1 MKRLFFIPLLYLIIY
16 PVSAQKAT
24 IRLIQ
29 TKNAGLTDWQIL
41 DDQNKSL
48 FSGTG
53 NTGNDSLTF
62 GLDPGKYYFFRV
74 SVTAINN
81 PDTSL
86 YSLLING
93 EPILLVKSAIG
104 TGDHIFPFFTG
115 VKAINAKIA
124 GGTSTLISEFPWQV
138 YYISGYFRCGG
149 SIINGNWIITAAH
162 CTRDDYGVAI
172 PADSMSVVVGSN
184 DPQDSTLPGKTYP
197 VSAAI
202 VHEGYNDQTLL
213 NDIALLRLKDTINF
227 ANATPI
233 NLVTTTDVTAGA
245 IVPGVLASVTGW
257 GYTAVIPNYVLPTAL
272 QLVQLPIISNA
283 LASIVWGSSITAT
296 DLMAG
301 YRNGTKDACDGDSGG
316 PLVVPV
322 SGEFRLAGIVSWGS
336 PACNTY
342 GAYTRVSDFDTW
354 ILKNTGFMPKGDSI
368 ICPGTTLSQ
377 YSINAIPG
385 ATNYQWV
392 LLDTVAGIITGNGR
406 NASLVWNTGFTGTAT
421 IVIKVTVNNKISDW
435 FRLSV
440 KVARNSRLLGQ
451 TADTIICAGKPV
463 SLNVNVNGYN
473 LIYKWSKNGQVIQT
487 GASSKLS
494 IAAATINDSG
504 DYRCEISSSC
514 GGTVIS
520 GIIKLTV
527 YPVTR
532 ITFISPD
539 LEVPFGN
546 NVTLQ
551 VNAVGHDL
559 IYQWQKDGTVIA
571 NSNTSALFLSHLNA
585 SDIGIYRTK
594 VTGTCGVV
602 ISDTIYVYVKR
613 ANFSAEP
620 EVFLWP
626 SITNNEFSVALSNDS
641 FYNVQIFSTIGKKVR
656 ELINCRYQTRINI
669 STLAK
674 GVYIVEV
681 YNRDFRKSIK
691 VIKE

>member
-24 IRLIQ
+24 IQLIQ

-124 GGTSTLISEFPWQV
+124 GGTSTLISRFPWQV
-138 YYISGYFRCGG
+138 YYISGDFRCGG

-162 CTRDDYGVAI
+162 CTRDDLGVAI
-172 PADSMSVVVGSN
+172 PASSMSVVVGSN
-184 DPQDSTLPGKTYP
+184 DPKNSPLSGKTYS

-257 GYTAVIPNYVLPTAL
+257 GYTAVSPNYVLPTAL

-301 YRNGTKDACDGDSGG
+301 YRNGNGDACDGDSGG

-392 LLDTVAGIITGNGR
+392 LLPSVAGIITGNGR

-421 IVIKVTVNNKISDW
+421 IVIKATVNNKISDW

-514 GGTVIS
+514 GTVIS

-551 VNAVGHDL
+551 VNAEGHDL
-559 IYQWQKDGTVIA
+559 VYQWQKDGTVIA

-585 SDIGIYRTK
+585 SDIGIYRNK
-594 VTGTCGVV
+594 VTGTCGIE
-602 ISDTIYVYVKR
+602 ISDSVYLYVKR
-613 ANFSAEP
+613 ANFSSEP

-641 FYNVQIFSTIGKKVR
+641 FYNIQIFSTTGKKIR
-656 ELINCRYQTRINI
+656 ELPKCRYQTNINI

-674 GVYIVEV
+674 GLYVVEV
-681 YNRDFRKSIK
+681 YNSSFRKSIK